1 MLPMAKVGSEGRMSA
16 LGFCLWIVTFKQS
29 PPFRIHLAVKTAS
42 QVIICEEVDSIR
54 IFLCSG
60 LYGEGDLHVSNSPIN
75 FTLPTQKMSVKHR
88 MSLIR
93 EMQHFTMEE
102 RINRLPRKKETRDY
116 SGSKWKGQKMI
127 QWSRQTHS
135 Y

>member
-1 MLPMAKVGSEGRMSA
+1 MFESFSVVGFMER
-16 LGFCLWIVTFKQS
+16 GF
-29 PPFRIHLAVKTAS
+29 
-42 QVIICEEVDSIR
+42 
-54 IFLCSG
+54 
-60 LYGEGDLHVSNSPIN
+60 LHVSNSTIN

-88 MSLIR
+88 MRLIR